1 MRPRGIASSP
11 WPMALL
17 AAAAALALATGGCA
31 KPQPMFNVII
41 NTVDDTGKA
50 LAGVALDVDG
60 RPHKSDLDGRVRLMV
75 HGDEGTKLTVKVT
88 PAKGWKLT
96 APFDGVVLLY
106 MIDLAGHRD
115 RTLPIESTVHLEP
128 IVRRYAV
135 LVDAGVAGLPVETFG
150 QQRTM
155 TNSRGVAVFLY
166 DGVPGDELRVSLN
179 TTGSPFKPPNPSTTF
194 MLSPH
199 PDVYVFKEHFE
210 TPPPPKAAARRRS
223 KIMRIQ
229 KL

>member
-1 MRPRGIASSP
+1 MRPFAILTAT
-11 WPMALL
+11 L
-17 AAAAALALATGGCA
+17 AIALAGGCA
-31 KPQPMFNVII
+31 KPQPMFNVVI
-41 NTVDDTGKA
+41 NAIDDTGKA
-50 LAGVALDVDG
+50 LSDVPLEIDG
-60 RPHKSDLDGRVRLMV
+60 KAHKSDLEGRVRLTV
-75 HGDEGTKLTVKVT
+75 RGDEGTKLSIRVT
-88 PAKGWKLT
+88 PPKGWKLT
-96 APFDGVVLLY
+96 SPFDGVVLRY

-150 QQRTM
+150 QQRAM

-179 TTGSPFKPPNPSTTF
+179 TTGSSFKPQNPSTTF
-194 MLSPH
+194 MLSPR
-199 PDVYVFKEHFE
+199 PDVYVFKEHFD
-210 TPPPPKAAARRRS
+210 TPPPPKAAPS
-223 KIMRIQ
+223 KHRPKLIKIQ

>member
-1 MRPRGIASSP
+1 MRPFVL
-11 WPMALL
+11 ALVL
-17 AAAAALALATGGCA
+17 AAIGCA
-31 KPQPMFNVII
+31 KPQPLFNVVI
-41 NTVDDTGKA
+41 NVIDDTGKS
-50 LAGVALDVDG
+50 LSGVPLEIEG
-60 RPHKSDLDGRVRLMV
+60 KPHKSDLDGRVRLTV
-75 HGDEGTKLTVKVT
+75 HGDEGTKLAVKVT
-88 PAKGWKLT
+88 PQKGWKLT
-96 APFDGVVLLY
+96 SPFDGVVLCY

-128 IVRRYAV
+128 IVRKYAV

-150 QQRTM
+150 QQRAM

-179 TTGSPFKPPNPSTTF
+179 TTGSTFKPQNPSTTF

-199 PDVYVFKEHFE
+199 PDVYVFKEHFD
-210 TPPPPKAAARRRS
+210 TPPAPKPVAAKHRS
-223 KIMRIQ
+223 KIMKIQ